1 MQRWRR
7 AEERE
12 DVLLVSR
19 ELVFDLKAGK
29 TRPAVSQSPAL
40 CSANGPWKGFFLELH
55 SIPGAEVQDVFFLNH
70 VIGVHLGDP
79 AQLELKY
86 DGHSRTHTMRAGE
99 SNVLPSNLPFSA
111 RCEGRS
117 DFLMISLDPRF
128 LACAAH
134 EIGSQNRLE
143 VAPQVGLNDPLIHG
157 LALALKAE
165 VESGESNGPLY
176 AETLA
181 TTLAVHVARKYSG
194 QTLRCREE
202 SSGLAKYQLRRAIDF
217 IHDHLSEDIS
227 LKAIADA
234 VGISPFHFSRLFKR
248 STGTSPHQYLLR
260 CRTERA
266 KQLLLQS
273 SESIADVA
281 LRLGFC
287 DQSHMTTHFKRAYG
301 VTPKAFLR
309 NAVVLGN

>member
-1 MQRWRR
+1 
-7 AEERE
+7 
-12 DVLLVSR
+12 
-19 ELVFDLKAGK
+19 
-29 TRPAVSQSPAL
+29 
-40 CSANGPWKGFFLELH
+40 
-55 SIPGAEVQDVFFLNH
+55 VFFLNH
-70 VIGVHLGDP
+70 VGGVHLGDP
-79 AQLELKY
+79 VQLEMKLN
-86 DGHSRTHTMRAGE
+86 GHAPTHTMRAGE
-99 SNVLPSNLPFSA
+99 VNFLPSNLPFSA

-117 DFLMISLDPRF
+117 DFLLISLEPKF

-134 EIGSQNRLE
+134 GIGSQNRLE
-143 VAPQVGLNDPLIHG
+143 LTPQIGLNDPLIHG
-157 LALALKAE
+157 LALALRAE
-165 VESGESNGPLY
+165 VETGGASGPLY

-181 TTLAVHVARKYSG
+181 TRLAVHVARKYSG

-202 SSGLAKYQLRRAIDF
+202 SRGLAKYQLRRAIDF

-227 LKAIADA
+227 LKAIAAA
-234 VGISPFHFSRLFKR
+234 VGMSPFHFSRLFKR
-248 STGTSPHQYLLR
+248 STGASPHQYLLQ

-309 NAVVLGN
+309 NAAVLGN

>member
-1 MQRWRR
+1 M
-7 AEERE
+7 
-12 DVLLVSR
+12 SR
-19 ELVFDLKAGK
+19 ELLFDLKAGK
-29 TRPAVSQSPAL
+29 TRPAVSQTPTLS
-40 CSANGPWKGFFLELH
+40 SANGPWKGFFLELH
-55 SIPGAEVQDVFFLNH
+55 SIPSTEVEDVFFLNH

-79 AQLELKY
+79 VQLEWKL
-86 DGHSRTHTMRAGE
+86 DGCPRTQTMRAGE
-99 SNVLPSNLPFSA
+99 ANLLPSNLPFSV

-117 DFLMISLDPRF
+117 DFLMISLEPKF

-143 VAPQVGLNDPLIHG
+143 LTPQIGLADPLIHG
-157 LALALKAE
+157 LALALKVE
-165 VESGESNGPLY
+165 VEAGGSNGPLY

-181 TTLAVHVARKYSG
+181 TTLAVHLARKYSG
-194 QTLRCREE
+194 PTLRCREN
-202 SSGLAKYQLRRAIDF
+202 SRGLAKYQLRRAIDF

-227 LKAIADA
+227 LKAIAAA

-248 STGTSPHQYLLR
+248 STGTSPHQYLLQ

-281 LRLGFC
+281 VRLGFC

-309 NAVVLGN
+309 NATVLSN